1 MSSLTRPLA
10 QGQEDFS
17 VDDPFG
23 LGAGAESLGFKEVGL
38 QVVEDNQKRDPR
50 EGIIQIVPTSQT
62 PVINPAI
69 EPGTSRGAGLGEE
82 FTNDLRRG
90 FGL

>member
-50 EGIIQIVPTSQT
+50 RELKERREVGLVEG
-62 PVINPAI
+62 
-69 EPGTSRGAGLGEE
+69 
-82 FTNDLRRG
+82 RR
-90 FGL
+90 